1 MNIDFI
7 KCSAD
12 DFIEENQEMLDDL
25 DSNDSISS
33 SEKRDENEEKVKEI
47 INVRTQQLDKNINSS
62 NFIVS

>member
-47 INVRTQQLDKNINSS
+47 INVRT
-62 NFIVS
+62 